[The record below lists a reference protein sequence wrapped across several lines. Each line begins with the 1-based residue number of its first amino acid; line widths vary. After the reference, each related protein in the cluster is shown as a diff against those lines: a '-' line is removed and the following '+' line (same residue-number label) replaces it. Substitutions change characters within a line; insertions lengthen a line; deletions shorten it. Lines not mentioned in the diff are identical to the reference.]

1 MGKEIDNHVAKL
13 DLDSSGFLKGAEEVL
28 KAIDKLETALEFKGA
43 EKGFANVADAVSS
56 MQARVSGTLADTVSQ
71 MSAFTGS
78 VSQAA
83 STAVS
88 SMNTVLAAVDGAAS
102 SVANSVTASATA
114 TAASV
119 IDTCQSVAGA
129 VEGMFAPMAAEAATV
144 SQSIEN
150 SLSGIGGAVSSQIQT
165 AASAAETAVG
175 AATTGISAKITGVL
189 KVVGVVAAAAAAIG
203 AAVALASSGI
213 GASVSNAVNSV
224 KDKITGAKDAI
235 KDTIDKGL
243 DGIKNKFKEIGD
255 WIKPKIDQFIKDLKV
270 SFQTAFPETSKLV
283 GEWATEIG
291 AKFEE
296 LKSKVKEVC
305 TNLFSGIKA
314 TFDGIRMF
322 GYVVIDELR
331 TRLSIFVDGIAGVVG
346 PIVEKVQSF
355 AAKISSHFRKNKE
368 EVDALSEGAAQL
380 SSGLNE
386 AAKAAQNLETA
397 LSGTLG
403 DTTAGAEEAAAS
415 VKDISAAFE
424 TVAPAAADTAD
435 STREVGES
443 AKESGE
449 QVKEFSDETKEGFD
463 QAKEGA
469 EGTKEST
476 DDLGEEFEETGEQA
490 KELGDESKEAFDKTG
505 DSAEKSGNVIKNV
518 MGVIGTFAN
527 ALGKDLGGLPFRL
540 DEIAD
545 KGGKVGQVL
554 SSALQMAG
562 DKTKDLALTALPLL
576 ASTIGDKFREI
587 TGIGEHVS
595 AGAKVAETATKAVGD
610 AAQAVGG
617 KFTAL
622 GAVAFGALERIG
634 QKAVDTGTR
643 LLKSLSV
650 DNISQGWEE
659 YGLKI
664 NSTQTIMA
672 STGESLSTVNGY
684 LEELNKYADRT
695 IYSFSDMT
703 QNIGKFTNAG
713 VDLDTAVAAIK
724 GISNEAA
731 LSGAN
736 ANEASRAMYNFAQA
750 LSAGYVKLIDWKSIE
765 NANMATKGFK
775 EQLIQTAVELKTV
788 KKTEDGYIST
798 TKDANGHISSA
809 FTATK
814 NFNDSLSAQWMT
826 TEVLTKTLAKYADE
840 TTEFGK
846 KAYAAAQDIKTGKQL
861 MDTLKEAVGSGW
873 SRTFELIIGNLDE
886 AKQFWTGI
894 SNMITPIID
903 GISNA
908 RNGLLEG
915 WKALGGREDLIKSL
929 KDGFTNVIDI
939 FKAAKEGLEAFIPP
953 MTAIRL
959 KDITDKIGD
968 FIEKVKL
975 SDTQLGRIKDIF
987 AKIGDGVEKAKEG
1000 LRQFFE
1006 PFKDLTGVQHFKDS
1020 ISALFRSPDLFSKDG
1035 LISAISTVVDKINN
1049 FVQSGIVG
1057 TLREHIGSIST
1068 FISTLVTTA
1077 GELIFQIGTILGK
1090 VGEVIGTV
1098 VSGIASHLDEIMAF
1112 VSSVIS
1118 LIGSIA
1124 NVLGAFIRTYLDR
1137 IQKWIPTIQNV
1148 IITALNLITAA
1159 LEKLGGFLDNHVDGI
1174 VTFIEVLLKLK
1185 AIGKIAK
1192 VVLKVASAFMT
1203 LHKVVGMLKSVGAIA
1218 GVINTLNHTLGLT
1231 IPVTNTVTGLLG
1243 GLAKATLS
1251 AVAPVLGI
1259 AAAVAAVTA
1268 AVTIAVAV
1276 QKKHEQAV
1284 RDEIQQMYGL
1294 TDGQKKFLD
1303 RLNETAEAY
1312 DRAAEARKKSY
1323 SNVDSEFNYYQQLAD
1338 ELDTLIDENGKIKDG
1353 SENRAS
1359 VIMGILSEALD
1370 IEFEKTGNVVSNYKE
1385 ANAQVTDLI
1394 KNKKALAYIDA
1405 TSDDYNQAVKDK
1417 DYNELEFGKAG
1428 VDLHSAEKQRD
1439 TLYGIRDDL
1448 ADHVGAIA
1456 VEMSAFNGN
1465 TQKWLKENGYVDS
1478 DGYAIGLTAAWHRLT
1493 MEGGIIQTA
1502 ENNVATF
1509 QEGYDKAEKIMLD
1522 GLNLIQ
1528 NTDRLREAVEA
1539 GDTKGLETA
1548 SIKLAAGFVNAENAT
1563 RDILTDQA
1571 TTLQKS
1577 YSDILDAYNQ
1587 GAKGITKEMVD
1598 NAKYLADEAARELNR
1613 YGTLGAG
1620 DRNKEHPEVNDP
1632 LYKKPAPTEEQKAIA
1647 GTAERLLAADKQRI
1661 EKESEAAGK
1670 IPPNAYAEGIEQA
1683 TPEAMKKVDAMQ
1695 KAATIASAKNL
1706 SGYATHWG
1714 KEAGKEGPKAYA
1726 EGIDANAPLAKNKAV
1741 ALGDAFAKI
1750 QEDNAVKIGKA
1761 GAKGL
1766 ESAAQENASAAKKI
1780 SSTVLENIKSED
1792 LYPSGEEKGF
1802 RHAQGVASTASENEK
1817 SGNTVG
1823 NATNT
1828 GMGAVPTSPTGVKK
1842 GEEGAAG
1849 FASTAPQYESGG
1861 QTVVNAAISGAQSV
1875 DVYNAMHSIGENAD
1889 RGLISGMESLE
1900 AKVAATA
1907 MRIAGLIPNSTTMR
1921 LEVSSPSRLA
1931 ERITEFWGEGL
1942 VVGMENMERA
1952 VRNESTT
1959 LSETLVSGATTPL
1972 SSLSDILSGEFDDS
1986 MTITPVLDLSQIQND
2001 ASRLRDM
2008 LDGARVSVGRMDI
2021 SGIMPDYSRSDKA
2034 DDRTLNE
2041 LKGLRKDMAD
2051 FNEKLTN
2058 MQVRM
2063 DTGELVGTLASPM
2076 DRELGRRAALK
2087 ARR

>member
-28 KAIDKLETALEFKGA
+28 KAIGKLETALEFKGA
-43 EKGFANVADAVSS
+43 EKGFTAVADAVSS

-71 MSAFTGS
+71 MSSFTGS
-78 VSQAA
+78 VTQAA

-102 SVANSVTASATA
+102 SVANSVTTNATA

-129 VEGMFAPMAAEAATV
+129 VSGMFAPMAEEAATV

-213 GASVSNAVNSV
+213 GASVSNAVDNI
-224 KDKITGAKDAI
+224 KKKITKAKEEI
-235 KDTIDKGL
+235 KNTIDKGL
-243 DGIKNKFKEIGD
+243 DGIKTKFKEIGD
-255 WIKPKIDQFIKDLKV
+255 FIKPKIDQFIKDLKV

-296 LKSKVKEVC
+296 LKSKVQTAC
-305 TNLFSGIKA
+305 TNLFSGVKA

-322 GYVVIDELR
+322 GYAVIDELK
-331 TRLSIFVDGIAGVVG
+331 TRLSIFVKGIAGVVG

-368 EVDALSEGAAQL
+368 EVDALSQSAEQL
-380 SSGLNE
+380 SSGLND
-386 AAKAAQNLETA
+386 AVKAAQNLETA

-443 AKESGE
+443 AAESGE
-449 QVKEFSDETKEGFD
+449 KVKEFSDETKEGFD

-469 EGTKEST
+469 EETKEST
-476 DDLGEEFEETGEQA
+476 DEVGEEFEETGEQA
-490 KELGDESKEAFDKTG
+490 KTFGDESKEAFDKAG
-505 DSAEKSGNVIKNV
+505 DSAEKSGNAFKNV
-518 MGVIGTFAN
+518 MGVIGTFAH

-587 TGIGEHVS
+587 TGIGEHAS

-684 LEELNKYADRT
+684 LEDLNKYADRT

-775 EQLIQTAVELKTV
+775 EQLIQTAVELGTV
-788 KKTEDGYIST
+788 TKTEKGYIST
-798 TKDANGHISSA
+798 TTDANGHISDA
-809 FTATK
+809 FNATK

-840 TTEFGK
+840 TTEFGQ

-929 KDGFTNVIDI
+929 KDGLTNIIDI
-939 FKAAKEGLEAFIPP
+939 FKAVKEGLEAFIPP

-975 SDTQLGRIKDIF
+975 SDTQLGRVKDIF
-987 AKIGDGVEKAKEG
+987 AKISDGVMKAKDG
-1000 LRQFFE
+1000 LKQFFE

-1020 ISALFRSPDLFSKDG
+1020 ISALFHSPDLFSKDG
-1035 LISAISTVVDKINN
+1035 LISAISAVVDKINN
-1049 FVQSGIVG
+1049 FVQSGIIG

-1068 FISTLVTTA
+1068 FISTLVATA

-1090 VGEVIGTV
+1090 VGEVLGTV

-1112 VSSVIS
+1112 ASSVIS

-1148 IITALNLITAA
+1148 IITALNLITGA
-1159 LEKLGGFLDNHVDGI
+1159 LEKLGGFLDDHVDGI
-1174 VTFIEVLLKLK
+1174 VTFINVLLKLK
-1185 AIGKIAK
+1185 AIGKITGVIIK
-1192 VVLKVASAFMT
+1192 VVSAIKT
-1203 LHKVVGMLKSVGAIA
+1203 LHTVFGMLKTAGAITKII
-1218 GVINTLNHTLGLT
+1218 GGLNKAFGLA
-1231 IPVTNTVTGLLG
+1231 IPVTSTFSGVIKGLG
-1243 GLAKATLS
+1243 GALLSTFGPFLA
-1251 AVAPVLGI
+1251 V

-1268 AVTIAVAV
+1268 AVTISISAIEKHQEALKTAA
-1276 QKKHEQAV
+1276 QK
-1284 RDEIQQMYGL
+1284 EIEL
-1294 TDGQKKFLD
+1294 TDAEKKLCESIRERRLEQEASEAEQDRNIEAVNREASANRDLAERLRENVDATGKVKEGKETLVQEVLD
-1303 RLNETAEAY
+1303 QLNEKLGTEYSIVDGQVQA
-1312 DRAAEARKKSY
+1312 Y
-1323 SNVDSEFNYYQQLAD
+1323 SNLNAQLDDTIEKKRLLAALEAGKENYETALYELPTAIRESHSIDKTVSEKQA
-1338 ELDTLIDENGKIKDG
+1338 ELDKAE
-1353 SENRAS
+1353 SE
-1359 VIMGILSEALD
+1359 L
-1370 IEFEKTGNVVSNYKE
+1370 EKATAIRDSYKSPTGNVPLLDKNYKDAADKVDTLTYKIDGLKKELYGDGTEENPGLLTRQTEARTNVQGYRDTIQNWRE
-1385 ANAQVTDLI
+1385 ANTVIHDTTKSVEEGTDAISKMEYGIKHLSNGASIPELRAQLNDT
-1394 KNKKALAYIDA
+1394 KETYDA
-1405 TSDDYNQAVKDK
+1405 IQQAVKDGIYAPDDQEVRSATAAYKASVQELDTWAKEHGFGSWNTVTGFKATDVVGTKAERKETSVPKVAIEQKEDKTEPKSFWTSAWEVLK
-1417 DYNELEFGKAG
+1417 DLIHNDNPKPDGSIFPKTSAASIPGKETGEIYADNISKGVVSKSGKLSETGKNATQSVADGAQQTAPKAMEKPSKGIVATVLDWLSKGTDALFGKGSLLPKATADGASANAGVMKKPGEEGTKQYAGGMAASSGKAG
-1428 VDLHSAEKQRD
+1428 DAGGTLVSAAEMRAGAQAPEMGKSGASGGGQYASGMASTSGEAANAAGTVAGSAKDELDKPD
-1439 TLYGIRDDL
+1439 TYG
-1448 ADHVGAIA
+1448 
-1456 VEMSAFNGN
+1456 S
-1465 TQKWLKENGYVDS
+1465 GY
-1478 DGYAIGLTAAWHRLT
+1478 
-1493 MEGGIIQTA
+1493 Q
-1502 ENNVATF
+1502 
-1509 QEGYDKAEKIMLD
+1509 
-1522 GLNLIQ
+1522 
-1528 NTDRLREAVEA
+1528 
-1539 GDTKGLETA
+1539 KGL
-1548 SIKLAAGFVNAENAT
+1548 
-1563 RDILTDQA
+1563 D
-1571 TTLQKS
+1571 
-1577 YSDILDAYNQ
+1577 
-1587 GAKGITKEMVD
+1587 
-1598 NAKYLADEAARELNR
+1598 
-1613 YGTLGAG
+1613 
-1620 DRNKEHPEVNDP
+1620 
-1632 LYKKPAPTEEQKAIA
+1632 
-1647 GTAERLLAADKQRI
+1647 
-1661 EKESEAAGK
+1661 
-1670 IPPNAYAEGIEQA
+1670 
-1683 TPEAMKKVDAMQ
+1683 
-1695 KAATIASAKNL
+1695 
-1706 SGYATHWG
+1706 WG
-1714 KEAGKEGPKAYA
+1714 
-1726 EGIDANAPLAKNKAV
+1726 
-1741 ALGDAFAKI
+1741 
-1750 QEDNAVKIGKA
+1750 Q
-1761 GAKGL
+1761 GL
-1766 ESAAQENASAAKKI
+1766 E
-1780 SSTVLENIKSED
+1780 D
-1792 LYPSGEEKGF
+1792 G
-1802 RHAQGVASTASENEK
+1802 
-1817 SGNTVG
+1817 
-1823 NATNT
+1823 
-1828 GMGAVPTSPTGVKK
+1828 
-1842 GEEGAAG
+1842 
-1849 FASTAPQYESGG
+1849 
-1861 QTVVNAAISGAQSV
+1861 
-1875 DVYNAMHSIGENAD
+1875 
-1889 RGLISGMESLE
+1889 LE
-1900 AKVAATA
+1900 AKYDAVCAMAKKLADMIRETTA
-1907 MRIAGLIPNSTTMR
+1907 MALVTG
-1921 LEVSSPSRLA
+1921 SPSKVAIR
-1931 ERITEFWGEGL
+1931 FGNWWGEGL
-1942 VVGMENMERA
+1942 VIGMENMEGA
-1952 VRNESTT
+1952 VRDEAMT
-1959 LSETLVSGATTPL
+1959 LSRTLVSGATTPL
-1972 SSLSDILSGEFDDS
+1972 SSISDILSGSYDDA
-1986 MTITPVLDLSQIQND
+1986 MTITPVMDLSQIQKD
-2001 ASRLRDM
+2001 AGRLRAYM
-2008 LDGARVSVGRMDI
+2008 EQAKVNMGRADI
-2021 SGIMPDYSRSDKA
+2021 SGFVRDHIIYDRG
-2034 DDRTLNE
+2034 DDRTLEE

-2051 FNEKLTN
+2051 FNDKLGR

-2063 DTGELVGTLASPM
+2063 DTGALVGTLASPM
-2076 DRELGRRAALK
+2076 DGELGRRAALK